1 LSVCGFGRDV
11 VLAGKDYER
20 EESAGED
27 KKRGR
32 KGVGGEVGV
41 REGSARF
48 GRGFK

>member
-1 LSVCGFGRDV
+1 M
-11 VLAGKDYER
+11 VLTGEDYER

-27 KKRGR
+27 KKGSR
-32 KGVGGEVGV
+32 KGVGGEVGI